1 MPKKFISYLFA
12 LILIGA
18 GIMHFVSPTF
28 YFAMIPAVFPP
39 LATVYISGI
48 VEILLGVGLLL
59 PRYQSLAAFG
69 TLVLMV
75 LFLPVHVWD
84 YLKDAP
90 AIGSHLVAGIRIL
103 IQFVF
108 IFWAWRIRK
117 MYIGG

>member
-1 MPKKFISYLFA
+1 MSLKSIFAYLFA

-18 GIMHFVSPTF
+18 GIMHFVAPTF

-39 LATVYISGI
+39 LATVYVSGV

-59 PRYQSLAAFG
+59 PRYKSLAAFG

-84 YLKDAP
+84 FMKDAP
-90 AIGSHLVAGIRIL
+90 AIGSHLIAGIRIV
-103 IQFVF
+103 IQFVL
-108 IFWAWRIRK
+108 IFWAWRIR
-117 MYIGG
+117 